1 MRSSLL
7 KIQRGTKI
15 SAAGSSG
22 KCRWHELVS
31 LWHCYNTIRRM
42 YSPSERLL
50 NPLAQ
55 QVGRE
60 FCFTNHMDQRIKINT
75 NVAWV
80 LQAYN
85 GIPGHPWSSHVRR
98 CTACTR
104 PRNSP
109 LLNFLPILWRK
120 YKMKCYLFSLSVER
134 PFLPSQFLTRGFRRN
149 ETLIPRAL
157 YTQRQN
163 MIFHCF

>member
-7 KIQRGTKI
+7 KILKVTKI

-22 KCRWHELVS
+22 KCRSHELAS
-31 LWHCYNTIRRM
+31 LWHRYNIIRRM
-42 YSPSERLL
+42 YSPNERLP

-55 QVGRE
+55 QVGSE
-60 FCFTNHMDQRIKINT
+60 FCFTNHMDQSIKINT

-85 GIPGHPWSSHVRR
+85 RIPSHPCSTHVQRYTG
-98 CTACTR
+98 CAR
-104 PRNSP
+104 PRNRP

-120 YKMKCYLFSLSVER
+120 CKMKCYLFSPSVER
-134 PFLPSQFLTRGFRRN
+134 PFLPSQFPTCGFRRN